1 MNKTF
6 QTANL
11 SPPVLG
17 VLAIV
22 IIIGMLTV
30 FHSVVQGA
38 VQSGEFRRQAEIT
51 QADAVWRCKM
61 LRDLSAR
68 NSCLQQTAVV
78 ALAVP

>member
-6 QTANL
+6 QPSNL
-11 SPPVLG
+11 STPVLG

-22 IIIGMLTV
+22 IIVSMLMA

-38 VQSGEFRRQAEIT
+38 VQDGEIRRQAEIT
-51 QADAVWRCKM
+51 QADAIWRCKM

-68 NSCLQQTAVV
+68 SGCLQQTDVV
-78 ALAVP
+78 ALAAP